1 MARRFL
7 PIERI
12 AKIKTQDLP
21 IVHSANEPKEHY
33 VYVREYDRQNQI
45 YKVNVCTHLEK
56 YDKKA
61 GKYVND
67 ERHIQQ
73 VKYGNTYPVPIYS
86 ANFPVWTGIKR
97 EVYDIPKGK
106 MYGWNCA
113 RIKGSRKKEKFDS
126 FYSPQKK

>member
-33 VYVREYDRQNQI
+33 VYVREYDRQKQI
-45 YKVNVCTHLEK
+45 YKVNVGTHLEK

-61 GKYVND
+61 SLSIRYATIG
-67 ERHIQQ
+67 RIR
-73 VKYGNTYPVPIYS
+73 YPHRPQSGREKSVIG
-86 ANFPVWTGIKR
+86 FTGR
-97 EVYDIPKGK
+97 
-106 MYGWNCA
+106 
-113 RIKGSRKKEKFDS
+113 
-126 FYSPQKK
+126 YSPFSLS